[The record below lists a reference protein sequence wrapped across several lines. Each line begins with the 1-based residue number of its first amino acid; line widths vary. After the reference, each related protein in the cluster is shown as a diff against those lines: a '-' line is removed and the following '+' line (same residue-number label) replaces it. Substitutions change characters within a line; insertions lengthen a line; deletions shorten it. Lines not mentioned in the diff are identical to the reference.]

1 MIAVAE
7 RTEDLL
13 FHGALAAQR
22 GVTSG
27 VEGMQGALQRKYAES
42 KVVWFAIIIAFV
54 IFLGLA
60 LVAYLTVQCWN
71 RGYLGF
77 SGLINWH
84 FTSWT
89 HFYVHVN
96 FACVR

>member
-1 MIAVAE
+1 MTAVAQ

-27 VEGMQGALQRKYAES
+27 VESLHSTLQRKYAES
-42 KVVWFAIIIAFV
+42 KVVWFAIVIAV
-54 IFLGLA
+54 LIFLGLVLA
-60 LVAYLTVQCWN
+60 VYLTVQCWN
-71 RGYLGF
+71 RGYAGF
-77 SGLINWH
+77 SGQVNWH

-89 HFYVHVN
+89 HFYVQVN